1 MRLSLICED
10 SSSADLA
17 IKIIKLISEKF
28 GDDLDLE
35 NETFTADFLANTMKE
50 EDRVAAY
57 KAKLLVD
64 AGAGRYKLSDKAL
77 GMVSGEKGKSR
88 GVLDKI
94 MSGAPGYNQI
104 KGAFRELQGK

>member
-35 NETFTADFLANTMKE
+35 NETFTADFLANAMKE

-57 KAKLLVD
+57 EAKLLVD